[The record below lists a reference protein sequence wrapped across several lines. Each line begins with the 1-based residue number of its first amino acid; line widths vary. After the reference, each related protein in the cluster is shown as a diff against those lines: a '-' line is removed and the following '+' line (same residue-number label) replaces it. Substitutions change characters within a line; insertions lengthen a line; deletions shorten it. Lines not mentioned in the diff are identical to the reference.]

1 MNKQSKQLKLVAKN
15 GELHAIY
22 DDALVP
28 LFDGASVETRRASH
42 VEPHSGFCGDTCW
55 SADMRPIGGP
65 VFSGFKTRQEA
76 LDAEV
81 RYINRH
87 VIE

>member
-28 LFDGASVETRRASH
+28 LFDGASVAVRRASH
-42 VEPHSGFCGDTCW
+42 VEPQGRHW
-55 SADMRPIGGP
+55 YADLRPVGGP
-65 VFSGFKTRQEA
+65 VLNHFKTRQEA

-81 RYINRH
+81 QYINQH
-87 VIE
+87 VIK